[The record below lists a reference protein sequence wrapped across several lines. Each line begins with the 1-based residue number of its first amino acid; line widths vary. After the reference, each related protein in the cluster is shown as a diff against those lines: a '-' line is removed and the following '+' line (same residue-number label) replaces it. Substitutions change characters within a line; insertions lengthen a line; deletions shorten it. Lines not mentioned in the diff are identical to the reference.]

1 MMIALDHNGAIWSS
15 VPIPWP
21 MSPPVSSVS
30 TESAFLAR
38 PPLTSCA
45 RCPHLPPAL
54 LILLNCCLIIA
65 SPSPGH
71 SHWKYHLAQSR
82 DHCTGSISVADTILD
97 LMLQR

>member
-1 MMIALDHNGAIWSS
+1 MIARDHNGAIWSS

-21 MSPPVSSVS
+21 RSPPVSSVS

-45 RCPHLPPAL
+45 PCPHLPPAL

-71 SHWKYHLAQSR
+71 SHWKYHLARSS
-82 DHCTGSISVADTILD
+82 GSISVADTILD